1 MDFNKSILYR
11 SLQNLLTAFLAQF
24 QFTEFFFFLFFY
36 FFIFF
41 NFLENKNKAA
51 KLKMPISCVLLYTVQ
66 KMKLSIKDFFSKC
79 DQFRGILCS
88 DSCSIKSFFTK
99 YNLLQI
105 LWLSV
110 LFGHSR
116 LIKIFGTALL
126 LLYLLIS
133 LYMKSLFS

>member
-24 QFTEFFFFLFFY
+24 QFTAFFFFFIFLFFY
-36 FFIFF
+36 FF
-41 NFLENKNKAA
+41 NFLVNKNKAA
-51 KLKMPISCVLLYTVQ
+51 KLEMPISCVLLYTVQ

-79 DQFRGILCS
+79 DQFLGILCS
-88 DSCSIKSFFTK
+88 DSRSIQSFFTK

-110 LFGHSR
+110 LFGHIR

-133 LYMKSLFS
+133 LYMKSLFL